1 MLTKKDLLLTGI
13 ELPKEQDEVQM
24 ALPPSKGVTKEKKR
38 IRFLS
43 RLGGK
48 RIGIKANKKNFIFH
62 YFLLTNIPSEFYI
75 T

>member
-38 IRFLS
+38 ADGLE
-43 RLGGK
+43 G
-48 RIGIKANKKNFIFH
+48 
-62 YFLLTNIPSEFYI
+62 PSAP
-75 T
+75 